1 MEYNIFEYTDENS
14 YLDIG
19 FGGNPQRK
27 IKGGSRPLYHAHL
40 AVDGDKIIKNHTR
53 FTDTQIRQ
61 LTNNLTNL
69 ERINKNYYLLI
80 Q

>member
-14 YLDIG
+14 YMSFNG
-19 FGGNPQRK
+19 KRVVR
-27 IKGGSRPLYHAHL
+27 GGSRPLYHAHL
-40 AVDGDKIIKNHTR
+40 AVDGDKIVKNHTR
-53 FTDTQIRQ
+53 FTNTQIRQ
-61 LTNNLTNL
+61 LTNNLINL